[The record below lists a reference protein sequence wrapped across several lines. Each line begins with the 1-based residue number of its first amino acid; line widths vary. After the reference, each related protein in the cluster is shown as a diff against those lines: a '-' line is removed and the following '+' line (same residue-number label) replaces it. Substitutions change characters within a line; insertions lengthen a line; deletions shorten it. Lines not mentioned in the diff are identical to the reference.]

1 MSIRK
6 TISVVIPTLNCA
18 KNLSQALNS
27 VKWADEK
34 IVVDM
39 GSVDGTID
47 VAKKFGAKIFLR
59 KPENNNFDNNRL
71 YGMKIAKGDWILKLD
86 SDEILSD
93 ALQTEI
99 KNFLQSNNQN
109 LSGINFLNN
118 IFFFGKELK
127 HGPVKNNSHEMRM
140 FRQGTWKYFPTRYH
154 QQIIVGG
161 ETGNFKNYYN
171 HYNYS
176 SVSQFIEKTN
186 KYTDFDSKILS
197 SMARLSIVKVS
208 LAPLKTF
215 SKLYF
220 WQKGFLDGKL
230 GFIVCFLF
238 AFYNLIEKV
247 KIWELLNNKS
257 L

>member
-6 TISVVIPTLNCA
+6 TISVVIPTLNCE

-34 IVVDM
+34 IVIDM

-47 VAKKFGAKIFLR
+47 VAKKFSAKIFFR

-93 ALQTEI
+93 ALQIEI
-99 KNFLQSNNQN
+99 KNFLQSNSQN
-109 LSGINFLNN
+109 LNGINFLNH

-127 HGPVKNNSHEMRM
+127 HGPIKSSSHEMRM
-140 FRQGTWKYFPTRYH
+140 FKQGAWKYSPIKYH
-154 QQIIVGG
+154 QQITVNGKT
-161 ETGNFKNYYN
+161 ENFKNYYN

-176 SVSQFIEKTN
+176 SISQFIEKTN

-197 SMARLSIVKVS
+197 PKTNLSIVKIL

-215 SKLYF
+215 FKLYF
-220 WQKGFLDGKL
+220 WQKGFLDGEL

-238 AFYNLIEKV
+238 ALYNLIEKI
-247 KIWELLNNKS
+247 KIWELLNN
-257 L
+257 

>member
-6 TISVVIPTLNCA
+6 TISVVIPTLNCE
-18 KNLSQALNS
+18 KSLQQALNS

-39 GSVDGTID
+39 GSID
-47 VAKKFGAKIFLR
+47 RTVRIAKKFGAKLFFR

-71 YGMKIAKGDWILKLD
+71 YGMKIAKGNWILKLD

-93 ALQTEI
+93 TLQAEI
-99 KNFLQSNNQN
+99 KNFLQSASQN
-109 LSGINFLNN
+109 LNGINFLNRV
-118 IFFFGKELK
+118 FFFGKEMK
-127 HGPVKNNSHEMRM
+127 HGPIKNNSHEMRM
-140 FRQGTWKYFPTRYH
+140 FKQGTWKYSPTRYH
-154 QQIIVGG
+154 QQITVNG

-186 KYTDFDSKILS
+186 KYTDFDSKVLS
-197 SMARLSIVKVS
+197 SESKLSIVKIL

-215 SKLYF
+215 LKLYF

-230 GFIVCFLF
+230 GFTVCFLF
-238 AFYNLIEKV
+238 ALYNLIEKI
-247 KIWELLNNKS
+247 KIWGLLNN
-257 L
+257 